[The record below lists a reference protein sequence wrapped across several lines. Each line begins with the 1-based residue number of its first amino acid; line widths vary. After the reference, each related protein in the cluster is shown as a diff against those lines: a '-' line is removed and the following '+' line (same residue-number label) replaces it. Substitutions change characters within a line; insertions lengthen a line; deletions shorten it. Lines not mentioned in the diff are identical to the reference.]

1 MDWTEIIISV
11 EAQHSDTAA
20 AISNMVVP
28 YGIYIEDYSDMES
41 EAPKIA
47 HIDLIDEALLKK
59 DRSRVNIHIYI
70 AEEENAFE
78 AVEFLK
84 ERLRAEGIESTV
96 EKNGVNDSAWAENWK
111 KYFKPTEIGN
121 RLAICPSWES
131 YENKENRKIL
141 KIDPG
146 AAFGTGTHA
155 TTSMCLEMLDEYIKG
170 GETIL
175 DVGCGSGILSIAGVL
190 LGAKNA
196 VGVDIDAQSV
206 KVSRENAEINELTDK
221 TEYICGNLTE
231 QINGKFSV
239 VCANIVADVIISLCD
254 GIDKY
259 MEDDALFICSGIIDL
274 RADEVK
280 AALQK
285 NGFEIIKE
293 CVKENWNAYVTRK
306 VQ

>member
-1 MDWTEIIISV
+1 
-11 EAQHSDTAA
+11 
-20 AISNMVVP
+20 
-28 YGIYIEDYSDMES
+28 
-41 EAPKIA
+41 
-47 HIDLIDEALLKK
+47 
-59 DRSRVNIHIYI
+59 
-70 AEEENAFE
+70 
-78 AVEFLK
+78 
-84 ERLRAEGIESTV
+84 
-96 EKNGVNDSAWAENWK
+96 
-111 KYFKPTEIGN
+111 
-121 RLAICPSWES
+121 
-131 YENKENRKIL
+131 
-141 KIDPG
+141 
-146 AAFGTGTHA
+146 
-155 TTSMCLEMLDEYIKG
+155 MCLEMLDEYIKG